1 MEKINILFLIICLT
15 IGVSGCA
22 DSNLTSEKH
31 FEKKDEENS
40 GLKGKAE
47 SLKEQTL
54 SYLEK
59 YDDTFTVENLTLKGI
74 IQPFHTILVHSSKYD
89 ENFQV
94 YIYEEGKE
102 FTFEDDYFQLDM
114 SNDASEYIYSLI
126 QSKLPNASVK
136 VAFLNKTID
145 YKGEIKNFQDYLN
158 LGEVAIDSF
167 IFIEN
172 IDYEKSIELFKEVA
186 LELDSH
192 DIIGTVQFLSTTTDI
207 SKIVPTKT
215 LNALLNLETVVA
227 SQTYAIDSSE
237 NLVTTPVKEYSND

>member
-1 MEKINILFLIICLT
+1 MKNVLKVLLTICLV
-15 IGVSGCA
+15 IGVSGCMNSNTG
-22 DSNLTSEKH
+22 DSNTT
-31 FEKKDEENS
+31 NS
-40 GLKGKAE
+40 GQKGKAE
-47 SLKEQTL
+47 YLKEQTL
-54 SYLEK
+54 NYLEK
-59 YDDTFTVENLTLKGI
+59 YDDTFTVENLTLRGVI
-74 IQPFHTILVHSSKYD
+74 EPFHTFVVNSSNYD
-89 ENFQV
+89 ENFHV
-94 YIYEEGKE
+94 YIYEEGDSL
-102 FTFEDDYFQLDM
+102 TFKDDYFQLDM
-114 SNDASEYIYSLI
+114 SNEASEYIYSLI

-136 VAFLNKTID
+136 VEFLNRTID

-172 IDYEKSIELFKEVA
+172 IDYEKSSDLFKEVA

-227 SQTYAIDSSE
+227 SQTYAIDSSKKII
-237 NLVTTPVKEYSND
+237 TTPVEKTSNFED